1 MDPNIN
7 ALLQPGTT
15 TLGTRIPLTSLGQK
29 VPYPHRLTVGG
40 NLLSGRVGA
49 AVLVINDSGSTLLPG
64 RGIQWKDGY
73 HGLKIGAYSGAGER
87 CDGIIDHLIPSTG
100 VAAGDAVLVIVNDGR
115 PGTPVYVWTDGANAL
130 AHGHVLKTA
139 ANGYFTKDASA
150 PAAGDVGQCE
160 DTTIAATL
168 DLRFWMEFRGSNI

>member
-1 MDPNIN
+1 MNEVN

-15 TLGTRIPLTSLGQK
+15 TAGTRIPLTSLGQK
-29 VPYPHRLTVGG
+29 VSYPHRLTRDGA
-40 NLLSGRVGA
+40 LLSGRSGV

-73 HGLKIGAYSGAGER
+73 HGTKIGGYSGAGER
-87 CDGIIDHLIPSTG
+87 CDGIIDHQIPAAG
-100 VAAGDAVLVIVNDGR
+100 VATGDAVLVIVTDGR
-115 PGTPVYVWTDGANAL
+115 PGTPAYVWTDGANAL
-130 AHGHVLKTA
+130 AHGYVLKTA

-150 PAAGDVGQCE
+150 PAAGDAGQCE